1 MCNNASTNPITVSVE
16 GLAHH
21 ATRLH
26 DQQAGSLWLKLR
38 NDDLL
43 WRFESGWFDKP
54 SSNQGVTPLLAAIV
68 HEIGG
73 IWQAHRTKPTQN
85 LCFKA

>member
-1 MCNNASTNPITVSVE
+1 MCKNASTIPITVSVE

-21 ATRLH
+21 ARRLH

-43 WRFESGWFDKP
+43 WRFEYGGFNNP
-54 SSNQGVTPLLAAIV
+54 IQIRELLPFLA
-68 HEIGG
+68 
-73 IWQAHRTKPTQN
+73 Q
-85 LCFKA
+85 LCMKWVGFGKQT

>member
-21 ATRLH
+21 ATWLH

-43 WRFESGWFDKP
+43 WRFESGWFD
-54 SSNQGVTPLLAAIV
+54 NPLQIRELLPFLAQLCMKL
-68 HEIGG
+68 EGFG
-73 IWQAHRTKPTQN
+73 KRTQKAHTIFM
-85 LCFKA
+85 L